1 MRKTDISD
9 YTEISEK
16 PSAKHNS
23 VAGSV
28 IKNTFLLIWR
38 TLLTLITIL
47 FIACVIIGISMVM
60 YVASI
65 AREPTGIDLHS
76 AKLNETSYIYI
87 YDKNANP
94 QQYMQLYT
102 SENRVTVDFDDIPD
116 YMKKAIVAIEDKRF
130 YEHHGVDW
138 YRTAGAIF
146 SLSTGGSQFGGS
158 TLTQQLIKNIT
169 NDKDVSISRKLKE
182 IFRALN
188 VEREFTK
195 DEILEVLKLIDS
207 NAAFVTTLPD
217 YLMYLAI
224 LGGLIAFIFLKNS
237 LIRLLGNVF
246 EDRSVTMLYISSNN
260 LFYFVGG
267 FVFVPLMLL
276 LFYCPAATETILKT
290 TIFLVGIIFIVRLF
304 RGIQLILTNS
314 KTSKL
319 YLFYYLC
326 IFEIVPI
333 LVMAK
338 IVLL

>member
-1 MRKTDISD
+1 MLLFTFVSIYINNQKFKLKDIFQSLFD
-9 YTEISEK
+9 TRVLDRVFRESNIRTSSLLPMVGIYL
-16 PSAKHNS
+16 AS
-23 VAGSV
+23 VA
-28 IKNTFLLIWR
+28 L
-38 TLLTLITIL
+38 
-47 FIACVIIGISMVM
+47 M
-60 YVASI
+60 
-65 AREPTGIDLHS
+65 
-76 AKLNETSYIYI
+76 
-87 YDKNANP
+87 
-94 QQYMQLYT
+94 
-102 SENRVTVDFDDIPD
+102 
-116 YMKKAIVAIEDKRF
+116 AI
-130 YEHHGVDW
+130 
-138 YRTAGAIF
+138 
-146 SLSTGGSQFGGS
+146 
-158 TLTQQLIKNIT
+158 
-169 NDKDVSISRKLKE
+169 
-182 IFRALN
+182 
-188 VEREFTK
+188 
-195 DEILEVLKLIDS
+195 KLIDR

-260 LFYFVGG
+260 LFYFICRDSNSCK
-267 FVFVPLMLL
+267 LLL

>member
-1 MRKTDISD
+1 MKQTVTILQTTPQTDSVRVSHSGD
-9 YTEISEK
+9 SMSNTELHAVQPARQLPAVHYNTEIPETLLRPNDSIFLPDIDTSEYLLLCYDSTFAAYEDVPVRQRESMFIGNSHHK
-16 PSAKHNS
+16 GFAIPETRYNQHSGDWIFVTIMLLFTFVSIYINNQKFKLRDIFQSLFDTRVLDRVFRESNIRTSSLLPMVGIYLAS
-23 VAGSV
+23 VA
-28 IKNTFLLIWR
+28 L
-38 TLLTLITIL
+38 
-47 FIACVIIGISMVM
+47 M
-60 YVASI
+60 
-65 AREPTGIDLHS
+65 
-76 AKLNETSYIYI
+76 
-87 YDKNANP
+87 
-94 QQYMQLYT
+94 
-102 SENRVTVDFDDIPD
+102 
-116 YMKKAIVAIEDKRF
+116 AI
-130 YEHHGVDW
+130 
-138 YRTAGAIF
+138 
-146 SLSTGGSQFGGS
+146 
-158 TLTQQLIKNIT
+158 
-169 NDKDVSISRKLKE
+169 
-182 IFRALN
+182 
-188 VEREFTK
+188 
-195 DEILEVLKLIDS
+195 KLIDR

-276 LFYCPAATETILKT
+276 LFYCPAATETTLKT